1 VLLDPLEKSTRAAG
15 SSRPRVLM
23 TTEGTY
29 PHVIGGVSS
38 WCDLLIGGLP
48 EIHWQ
53 VLPIVAARNGDG
65 PAFEVPEHA
74 DLLGAIELWSP
85 EPPRR
90 RGHSLRRVRAEL
102 PSVLVRELIGWNG
115 TGRALTDA
123 LVWCRR
129 HPAGVRPAFR
139 SRRGWERYLAILH
152 EILHEEVEDSAL
164 PPELDTVEAATL
176 YQTLYWIA
184 RAAAVPTPDTDL
196 LHVTAAGWAAVP
208 AIVHKEL
215 EGTPILLTE
224 HGVYVREAYLAAA
237 RSQSSPGRRFI
248 ATRLA
253 RGLTL
258 AAYESANVVAPVS
271 DANAR
276 WETALGIDPGRIQV
290 IHNGVDAPGA
300 PTAAPR
306 TARVVA
312 IGRIDPLK
320 DVHTML
326 RVAVEVTKRLP
337 DARFMYY
344 GPVSPGQEAYGR
356 TCTELHEQLGLGD
369 RFRFMG
375 STRDVPQVLRDA
387 DVLLMTSISEGMP
400 MGILEAMSHARPV
413 VATAVGG
420 VPEVLRGCGIVAPS
434 GDVHGLSVALT
445 TLLADPAL
453 ASGLGRRGHETVGR
467 KFTRSR
473 CLDQYRDLIAEMS
486 APRPRLVS
494 A

>member
-1 VLLDPLEKSTRAAG
+1 
-15 SSRPRVLM
+15 M

-53 VLPIVAARNGDG
+53 VLPIVAPREGG
-65 PAFEVPEHA
+65 GVTFEVPGHA
-74 DLLGAIELWSP
+74 ELLDAIELWSP
-85 EPPRR
+85 ALPPRR
-90 RGHSLRRVRAEL
+90 RTGSLRRVSTDL

-115 TGRALTDA
+115 GGPALVKA

-129 HPAGVRPAFR
+129 HPEGIRPAFR
-139 SRRGWERYLAILH
+139 SRKGWERYLAVLH
-152 EILHEEVEDSAL
+152 EVLHEEVDDSAP

-184 RAAAVPTPDTDL
+184 RTAAAPTPHTDL

-208 AIVHKEL
+208 AVVHKVL
-215 EGTPILLTE
+215 KGTPMLLTE

-237 RSQSSPGRRFI
+237 RSRSSPGRRFI

-258 AAYESANVVAPVS
+258 AAYESADVIAPVS
-271 DANAR
+271 EANAR
-276 WETALGIDPGRIQV
+276 WETALGVDPSRIHV
-290 IHNGVDAPGA
+290 IHNGVDTPGRPTPAPGA
-300 PTAAPR
+300 
-306 TARVVA
+306 ARVVA
-312 IGRIDPLK
+312 VGRIDPLK

-326 RVAVEVTKRLP
+326 RVAVEVVQ
-337 DARFMYY
+337 RFPSASFEYY
-344 GPVSPGQEAYGR
+344 GPVTPGQEAYGR

-375 STRDVPQVLRDA
+375 STRDVPKVLREA

-434 GDVHGLSVALT
+434 GDVHGLAVALT

-453 ASGLGRRGHETVGR
+453 ATSLGRRGHETVGR

-473 CLDQYRDLIAEMS
+473 CLTRYRHLIAEMS
-486 APRPRLVS
+486 APQSRM
-494 A
+494 AAA